1 MSLSEAV
8 SPKGGSDDLSQ
19 IGVRQMKEVRK
30 TEEPAAV
37 TEKETLPLQEEV
49 VAEGKAPDPE
59 DLAAQAY
66 MKWLIEEGGK
76 EVHGKR
82 AAFEEKYPQYKR

>member
-1 MSLSEAV
+1 
-8 SPKGGSDDLSQ
+8 
-19 IGVRQMKEVRK
+19 MKEVAK
-30 TEEPAAV
+30 KQP
-37 TEKETLPLQEEV
+37 EKLSDPIEKKEILPLQEEV

-66 MKWLIEEGGK
+66 MKWLSEEGGK